1 MSFDSSPHRLLVGAD
16 AAGASGAGGPC
27 LGGAH
32 LAGQAALLR
41 EMLQQPRRSAS
52 SPGVGTGR
60 RGWSG
65 CCWMGWPWSWTHPL
79 RVPTGHL
86 PRPQASAFGFGWVGL
101 TFPRGAKSQMWFT
114 AWPGDRG
121 RQNPLSNAQG
131 TPIPE
136 ASLRSSC
143 CLSLVITGSLSLFM
157 PLH

>member
-1 MSFDSSPHRLLVGAD
+1 MLLDGVAVVLDPSPQGSHRAPAPTTGISF
-16 AAGASGAGGPC
+16 
-27 LGGAH
+27 
-32 LAGQAALLR
+32 
-41 EMLQQPRRSAS
+41 
-52 SPGVGTGR
+52 
-60 RGWSG
+60 W
-65 CCWMGWPWSWTHPL
+65 
-79 RVPTGHL
+79 
-86 PRPQASAFGFGWVGL
+86 FWVGL